1 MQATELRKRLR
12 ARIGEASLLVAP
24 GVADVLSAQLVRS
37 IGFEAL
43 FLSGS
48 LLHRLNGY
56 PDANVLSM
64 PELAAAADTICDRV
78 ALPVIADGEDGFG
91 YDLNLRRMMRAY
103 ERAGVSAIHIE
114 DTAAPPVPSHVRD
127 GATTVS
133 KAQFLDKIKTALD
146 ERRDGALVIIARC
159 EVKGDFDE
167 KRDRLAAAIELG
179 ADAFWFATHE
189 AADVRRLK
197 DALGRPGFG
206 VLAGGRS
213 PQQFADLGASCGVIP
228 SAMAMAA
235 VAGQM
240 DMLRDLKANGVL
252 NAWLDRQP
260 GMAEVRTF
268 LEG

>member
-1 MQATELRKRLR
+1 MHSQPASTKEEIERKRTL
-12 ARIGEASLLVAP
+12 AQKDGVGDLEEIGEFGLGIAP
-24 GVADVLSAQLVRS
+24 RQAKPVNKIEISK
-37 IGFEAL
+37 E
-43 FLSGS
+43 
-48 LLHRLNGY
+48 
-56 PDANVLSM
+56 
-64 PELAAAADTICDRV
+64 ELAA
-78 ALPVIADGEDGFG
+78 
-91 YDLNLRRMMRAY
+91 
-103 ERAGVSAIHIE
+103 
-114 DTAAPPVPSHVRD
+114 
-127 GATTVS
+127 
-133 KAQFLDKIKTALD
+133 QLDKIKTALD